1 MICVVIYY
9 FSITSVKYDYF
20 SFYLRH
26 RHIFDYLELKFFLGT
41 RKAHKIPNFNFFMNQ
56 GGTTVV
62 FFLPETRILSIFQS
76 VLTELK

>member
-1 MICVVIYY
+1 MICVVSYY
-9 FSITSVKYDYF
+9 FSITSVKNDYF

-41 RKAHKIPNFNFFMNQ
+41 RKAHKIPNFNFSMNQ

-62 FFLPETRILSIFQS
+62 FF
-76 VLTELK
+76 VV